1 MEEIRIERWRRR
13 YMAMEASQSNH
24 ETADSSEAVY
34 ETYNENDFEA
44 YNDNHTGG
52 SQKKSSRQTS
62 LTNLAALVIGVLFVV
77 LSGAIFATTTWRIM
91 PDPARVLT
99 ILGVAVLFFL
109 GGHYKFFII
118 KIICWDVFFC
128 S

>member
-1 MEEIRIERWRRR
+1 MEEIRVERWRRR

-34 ETYNENDFEA
+34 EAYNENDYEA

-77 LSGAIFATTTWRIM
+77 LSGAILPPLPGGSCRIR
-91 PDPARVLT
+91 P
-99 ILGVAVLFFL
+99 G
-109 GGHYKFFII
+109 
-118 KIICWDVFFC
+118 C
-128 S
+128 